1 MPRKFLII
9 DDNPDSRFLLN
20 KTLVRKFSSAKIME
34 CGDEGTALAI
44 AATEKLDA
52 IVIHRTAEMTGLD
65 LLPRLRQICASVPIV
80 MVSGIDRSAAALA
93 AGANYFLL
101 YDEWLRL
108 GTVVAGLLAFRTGS
122 QNPFGTGEA
131 DPQSS
136 ASCSL

>member
-34 CGDEGTALAI
+34 CGDEGTAMAI

-52 IVIHRTAEMTGLD
+52 IVIHRTSDMAGLD
-65 LLPRLRQICASVPIV
+65 LLPRLRQICAGIPIV

-108 GTVVAGLLAFRTGS
+108 GTIVSGLLTFRS
-122 QNPFGTGEA
+122 NSENPFGLGET
-131 DPQSS
+131 DSRSS
-136 ASCSL
+136 ASCPL